1 MKSTSTT
8 KTVLFLSAALLLIVT
23 GCASKQDVET
33 LQTETMKS
41 RRESR
46 ELYAQLEQQIQQTKQ
61 AAAPMRE
68 KQASIWAEVES
79 LRTQVAILQGQIDA
93 LTVRLNSRTTAKGG
107 SVTLEEVA
115 NEVQAISF
123 ALEHQLAVDLNAARK
138 SMPKTDTAAQGAET
152 AGQNGTNDPKGA
164 QQEAKN
170 IDPAE
175 ALYSRALDAFKD
187 KKYEEARRY
196 WAEFVNTF
204 KKNPKVPNAIF
215 WQGECYYQL
224 KNYGKAVL
232 AYQDVIAKY
241 SKSPKFRSALLKQ
254 GISFY
259 KIGKS
264 KAGKLVLQD
273 LLNRFPKSVEANR
286 ARIFLEEQ

>member
-1 MKSTSTT
+1 MKSLQV
-8 KTVLFLSAALLLIVT
+8 KHVAMLLLAALLLVAT

-46 ELYAQLEQQIQQTKQ
+46 ELYEQLEQQIQQTKQ
-61 AAAPMRE
+61 AAGPMRE

-138 SMPKTDTAAQGAET
+138 TMPQTEGTVQGGQPTAET
-152 AGQNGTNDPKGA
+152 GADGQPAVQAEPKNA
-164 QQEAKN
+164 
-170 IDPAE
+170 DPAE

-187 KKYEEARRY
+187 KNYEDARRY

-204 KKNPKVPNAIF
+204 KDNPKVANAIF

-241 SKSPKFRSALLKQ
+241 SKSPKFKSALLKQ

-259 KIGKS
+259 KIGKD